1 MAKTM
6 WMVRAEAGGVLFER
20 FKSER
25 FVAMGLDVGTLH
37 DLRTRKQIADRIR
50 ACSPDWSDGKVAIW
64 AGMLLRFQHEIAV
77 GDAVVTYDPPTRVYL
92 VGTIASDC
100 IYDEKLVP
108 GDPFTR
114 KVDWRGEVSRDELSV
129 AAKNSLGAI
138 ATLFRVPKDAAEELE
153 VALKG
158 ERKPPE
164 VPAPSDDVIDER
176 ALLDD
181 VHARAMEFIKD
192 RVIQLDWD
200 DMQHLV
206 AGLLRAMGYKTQ
218 VSPAGPDR
226 GRDIVASPDG
236 FGFENPRI
244 VVEVKHRTGSP
255 MGSQE
260 IRSFLGGRHAND
272 KGLYVSTGGF
282 TKDARYEADRA
293 TIPLTLMDVDDLVK
307 AVVEYY
313 DSMDIET
320 QRLLPLRKLYWPG

>member
-1 MAKTM
+1 MAKAT

-20 FKSER
+20 FKSES
-25 FVAMGLDVGTLH
+25 FVAMGLSVGSLES
-37 DLRTRKQIADRIR
+37 LRTRKQIADHIR
-50 ACSPDWSDGKVAIW
+50 SREPDWSEGKIAIW

-77 GDAVVTYDPPTRVYL
+77 GDAVITYDPSSRVYL
-92 VGTIASDC
+92 VGTVTSEC
-100 IYDEKLVP
+100 IYDEKRVP

-114 KVDWRGEVSRDELSV
+114 EVKWRGEVPRDALSV

-138 ATLFRVPKDAAEELE
+138 ATLFRVPKDVADELE
-153 VALKG
+153 TALKG
-158 ERKPPE
+158 EPKPGGSGGQAE
-164 VPAPSDDVIDER
+164 EVIDER

-181 VHARAMEFIKD
+181 VHSRAMEFIKD
-192 RVIQLDWD
+192 RVIRLDWD

-244 VVEVKHRTGSP
+244 VVEVKHRTGSA

-313 DSMDIET
+313 DRMDIET

>member
-1 MAKTM
+1 
-6 WMVRAEAGGVLFER
+6 MVRAEAGGVLFER
-20 FKSER
+20 FKAER
-25 FVAMGLDVGTLH
+25 FVAMGLDVGPLH
-37 DLRTRKQIADRIR
+37 DLRTRKEIADRIR
-50 ACSPDWSDGKVAIW
+50 SRNPDWSDGKVAIW

-77 GDAVVTYDPPTRVYL
+77 GDSVVTYDPPTRVYL

-100 IYDEKLVP
+100 IYDEKRVP

-114 KVDWRGEVSRDELSV
+114 TVDWRGEVPRDDLSI

-138 ATLFRVPKDAAEELE
+138 ATLFRVPIDAAGELE
-153 VALKG
+153 VALRG

-164 VPAPSDDVIDER
+164 VHAPKDDIIDER

-192 RVIQLDWD
+192 RVIRLDWD
-200 DMQHLV
+200 DMQHLL

-244 VVEVKHRTGSP
+244 VVEVKHRTGSQ
-255 MGSQE
+255 MGSQD

>member
-1 MAKTM
+1 MAKAM
-6 WMVRAEAGGVLFER
+6 WMVRAEAGGVLFDR
-20 FKSER
+20 FKVEGL
-25 FVAMGLDVGTLH
+25 VAMGLEVGPLH
-37 DLRTRKQIADRIR
+37 DLRTRKQIADRLR
-50 ACSPDWSDGKVAIW
+50 AHGPEWSDGQIAAW
-64 AGMLLRFQHEIAV
+64 AGMLFRFQHEIAV

-92 VGTIASDC
+92 IGTITSDC
-100 IYDEKLVP
+100 IYDEKRVP

-114 KVDWRGEVSRDELSV
+114 TVDWRGEVPRDNLSV

-138 ATLFRVPKDAAEELE
+138 ATLFRVPKDVAEELE
-153 VALKG
+153 RALGG
-158 ERKPPE
+158 ERRPPE
-164 VPAPSDDVIDER
+164 IAVPTDEAVDER
-176 ALLDD
+176 ALLED
-181 VHARAMEFIKD
+181 VHARALEFIKD
-192 RVIQLDWD
+192 RVIRLNWN

>member
-1 MAKTM
+1 MAKAM

-20 FKSER
+20 FKAER
-25 FVAMGLDVGTLH
+25 FVAMGLDVGPLH
-37 DLRTRKQIADRIR
+37 DLRTRKEIADRIR
-50 ACSPDWSDGKVAIW
+50 SRNPDWSDGKVAIW

-77 GDAVVTYDPPTRVYL
+77 GDSVVTYDPPTRVYL

-100 IYDEKLVP
+100 IYDEKRVP

-114 KVDWRGEVSRDELSV
+114 TVDWRGEVPRDDLSI

-138 ATLFRVPKDAAEELE
+138 ATLFRVPIDAAGELE
-153 VALKG
+153 VALRG

-164 VPAPSDDVIDER
+164 VHAPKDDIIDER

-244 VVEVKHRTGSP
+244 VVEVKHRTGSQ
-255 MGSQE
+255 MGSQD

>member
-1 MAKTM
+1 
-6 WMVRAEAGGVLFER
+6 MVRAEAGGVLFER
-20 FKSER
+20 FKAER
-25 FVAMGLDVGTLH
+25 FVAMGLDVGPLH
-37 DLRTRKQIADRIR
+37 DLRTRKEIADRIR
-50 ACSPDWSDGKVAIW
+50 SRNPDWSDGKVAIW

-77 GDAVVTYDPPTRVYL
+77 GDSVVTYDPPTRVYL

-100 IYDEKLVP
+100 IYDEKRVP

-114 KVDWRGEVSRDELSV
+114 TVDWRGEVPRDDLSI

-138 ATLFRVPKDAAEELE
+138 ATLFRVPIDAAGELE
-153 VALKG
+153 VALRG

-164 VPAPSDDVIDER
+164 VHAPKDDIIDER

-192 RVIQLDWD
+192 RVIRLDWD

-244 VVEVKHRTGSP
+244 VVEVKHRTGSQ
-255 MGSQE
+255 MGSQD